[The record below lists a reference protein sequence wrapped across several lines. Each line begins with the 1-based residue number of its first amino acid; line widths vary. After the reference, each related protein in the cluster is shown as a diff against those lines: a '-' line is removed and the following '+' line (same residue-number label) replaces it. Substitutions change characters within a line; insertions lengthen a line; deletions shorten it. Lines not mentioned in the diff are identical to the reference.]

1 MKFSISN
8 CMSIA
13 IVIAMTT
20 LTVGSLS
27 AQEKERDREREDRDH
42 ERRVR
47 DDFRK
52 EQWRRD
58 FDVAKYL
65 KGQDKNNDG
74 VLAPEEIDGR
84 RTKKFLE
91 QMGIP
96 TEKTSKVEDL
106 VKGYNNRIATKSAEK
121 RKEFQDRLRTIP
133 EFGAKKESFG
143 VSQFGTEDK
152 AQGLQSFDDT
162 ATGMKASD
170 FEPEMLK
177 KADKLLGTFDR
188 DKNGFL
194 DGDEISRLSW
204 KSPPPETSDLN
215 RDGRLSKMELAKRFT
230 TGEGTTRK
238 TRSPAEVDE
247 LRRKLSGASSGESS
261 KGDSRSQRGDYDS
274 RDRNRE
280 LRDRGRGYRDRESRD
295 RDRVRDRRNAKQETP
310 KPNSGSAVAKAKANA
325 QSAQGYAKY
334 VDRSFKKYDS
344 NSDGKLDKKELSA
357 SSLLKKAK
365 DSNGDGFISR
375 QEAIALVSG
384 GKIKAPTASPG
395 SKKDTPSKTSDR
407 RMSPVASSPSARSSG
422 SRSTPLSDKDA
433 DADGQIQMHEY
444 SDTWTAE
451 KLKEFRDMDKNG
463 DGLLSPTEW
472 RNRKR

>member
-1 MKFSISN
+1 MKSSISN
-8 CMSIA
+8 CMSVA
-13 IVIAMTT
+13 IVIALTT
-20 LTVGSLS
+20 LTVGSLN
-27 AQEKERDREREDRDH
+27 AQDKDRDREERDH

-52 EQWRRD
+52 EQWRKD

-121 RKEFQDRLRTIP
+121 RKEFQDRLRTLP

-152 AQGLQSFDDT
+152 TEGLQSFDET

-230 TGEGTTRK
+230 AGEATTRK
-238 TRSPAEVDE
+238 IRSTSE
-247 LRRKLSGASSGESS
+247 LDDLRKKSSGASSGKSS
-261 KGDSRSQRGDYDS
+261 KGDPRSRRGDYDS

-280 LRDRGRGYRDRESRD
+280 LRDRE
-295 RDRVRDRRNAKQETP
+295 RDRVRNRRNAKLEATKP
-310 KPNSGSAVAKAKANA
+310 KSGSAVAKAKANA

-334 VDRSFKKYDS
+334 VDRSFKKYDA
-344 NSDGKLDKKELSA
+344 NSDGRLDKKELAA

-365 DSNGDGFISR
+365 DSDKDGFISK

-395 SKKDTPSKTSDR
+395 SKKTTPSRPSDR
-407 RMSPVASSPSARSSG
+407 RVPPVATSPSARSSG